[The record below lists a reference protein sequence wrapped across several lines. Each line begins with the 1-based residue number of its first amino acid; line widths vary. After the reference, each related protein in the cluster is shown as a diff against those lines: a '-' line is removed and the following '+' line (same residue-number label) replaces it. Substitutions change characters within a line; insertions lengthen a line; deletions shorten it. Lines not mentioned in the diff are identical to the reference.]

1 MSEVIQP
8 APGQTV
14 ITTDMRD
21 HHRHHEGDHFRETRL
36 DADYRAL
43 TAEVERFGTINGDRT
58 MHGVQVTGDR
68 ITTVGAAGALASGR
82 TNELVQAAACRTDSL
97 VQAGFGDTSDR
108 ICASTKDVTAA
119 LSGGFTAEAL
129 AACKLSDQVA
139 ESKLATAIGFKDSII
154 AGNVNA
160 AAATVQAAT
169 IGSAAQVLAT
179 AFANQAS
186 VQATSNFNLLTVQA
200 TENTY
205 KVLLDS
211 QKNASAAQLEAE
223 KNAAKISKEL
233 AECCCELRTQ
243 AAANLAA
250 ITATSVSGTQAILT
264 RLSDDVNANLRAQL
278 VATQRLIPVTIPV
291 GAG

>member
-43 TAEVERFGTINGDRT
+43 TAEVERFGVANGDRT

-108 ICASTKDVTAA
+108 ICASTKDLTGS
-119 LSGGFTAEAL
+119 LSTGFTAAAL
-129 AACKLSDQVA
+129 AACKTSDEVAAVYAALQKQVSDA
-139 ESKLATAIGFKDSII
+139 ATATVVGFKD
-154 AGNVNA
+154 
-160 AAATVQAAT
+160 
-169 IGSAAQVLAT
+169 AQAT
-179 AFANQAS
+179 AYQIEGRTALDAAKNVATLGL
-186 VQATSNFNLLTVQA
+186 QATTNANLLSVEASKNFYALTVDA
-200 TENTY
+200 T
-205 KVLLDS
+205 
-211 QKNASAAQLEAE
+211 KNASAAQLEAQ
-223 KNAAKISKEL
+223 KNAAAVAMQI
-233 AECCCELRTQ
+233 AECCCELK
-243 AAANLAA
+243 ALV
-250 ITATSVSGTQAILT
+250 TSDGNTT
-264 RLSDDVNANLRAQL
+264 RALINTNTIEQLRAQL